1 MKAFVSLVFFALLL
15 VAMILIIP
23 AHGDSITNGQMQ
35 LAEKAKNVVADIF
48 GAEMTYHSAHG
59 YNVYGTFSDLQNQ
72 RLINPGYT
80 PTNIAT
86 GYEVN
91 IMMSEFMEDGD
102 RPIVM
107 ALPVAPDT
115 EQLVGF
121 VAYRN
126 EFSKSFSNGNGVVL
140 NTLAYLLPLDL
151 INDQDKDE
159 LVLPFQEIIDQVE
172 AGGTLTRSD
181 RDVILYESGNDILL
195 FYSIQG
201 TSAVYFRG
209 IMYLVMPLQD
219 VETIATLPIYDK
231 AELAQWLMDQTAQS
245 RAKGTLRSF
254 GSCQLAY
261 IGGNDE
267 KVYGYFADLQEELY
281 IRSDYTPETIVDRYV
296 FHFFLAGSK
305 QHFLIVAGGGVELPS
320 FAITDDQVLLK
331 LNLVT
336 GDPNALL
343 DSIDLDMNVFEEYI
357 TSDNDTTEDYYDWA
371 YVYKPN
377 DYNTHTAPY
386 YIFFSGQ
393 LCTGTPV
400 I

>member
-201 TSAVYFRG
+201 TSA
-209 IMYLVMPLQD
+209 
-219 VETIATLPIYDK
+219 E
-231 AELAQWLMDQTAQS
+231 
-245 RAKGTLRSF
+245 
-254 GSCQLAY
+254 
-261 IGGNDE
+261 
-267 KVYGYFADLQEELY
+267 
-281 IRSDYTPETIVDRYV
+281 
-296 FHFFLAGSK
+296 
-305 QHFLIVAGGGVELPS
+305 
-320 FAITDDQVLLK
+320 
-331 LNLVT
+331 
-336 GDPNALL
+336 
-343 DSIDLDMNVFEEYI
+343 
-357 TSDNDTTEDYYDWA
+357 
-371 YVYKPN
+371 
-377 DYNTHTAPY
+377 
-386 YIFFSGQ
+386 
-393 LCTGTPV
+393 
-400 I
+400 